1 MNYWFSHEFLFC
13 SGLIIG
19 SGLAAYAFMRW
30 KNRGKKNDQR
40 LVGIYTRLN
49 LGLSLNCTCLLAQ

>member
-13 SGLIIG
+13 AGFIIG

-30 KNRGKKNDQR
+30 ENRDKKK
-40 LVGIYTRLN
+40 
-49 LGLSLNCTCLLAQ
+49 

>member
-13 SGLIIG
+13 AGLIIG

-30 KNRGKKNDQR
+30 ENREKNDQR
-40 LVGIYTRLN
+40 VCDFPSWLDPW
-49 LGLSLNCTCLLAQ
+49 LSLNSICLLAQ